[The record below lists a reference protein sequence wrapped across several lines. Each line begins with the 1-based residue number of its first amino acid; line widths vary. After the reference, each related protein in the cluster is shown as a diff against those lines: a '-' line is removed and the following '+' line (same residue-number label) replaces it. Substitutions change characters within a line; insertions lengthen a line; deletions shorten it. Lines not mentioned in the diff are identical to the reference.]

1 MIAKC
6 LTITGLVLD
15 IIGVVVVW
23 RFALP
28 QPTFKM
34 GTGIAV
40 EDNTP
45 VGPNG
50 ETAAE
55 MDKKTERKRHLYRR
69 IAFIGLFLIV
79 LGFLLQLLAQVV

>member
-6 LTITGLVLD
+6 LTTTGLLLD
-15 IIGVVVVW
+15 IIGVVIVW

-28 QPTFKM
+28 QPTFEK
-34 GTGIAV
+34 GAGLAV

-50 ETAAE
+50 ETAVE
-55 MDKKTERKRHLYRR
+55 LDNRNESNRQLYRR

-79 LGFLLQLLAQVV
+79 LGFLLQLLAQIV

>member
-6 LTITGLVLD
+6 LTITGLLLD
-15 IIGVVVVW
+15 IIGVVIVW

-28 QPTFKM
+28 QPTFEK

-55 MDKKTERKRHLYRR
+55 KDRRTESSRQIYRR
-69 IAFIGLFLIV
+69 IAFIGLILIV
-79 LGFLLQLLAQVV
+79 LGFLLQLLGQIA